1 MNKTE
6 KSEVISN
13 VVEMINNSSAVY
25 VTDYSGI
32 NVADITG
39 IRNEFRK
46 EKVSYFVVKNTFFKR
61 AIDET
66 GKYTNLANHLTG
78 MSGYAFA
85 NAEPTAPAKIIKKYF
100 DATQKLS
107 LKACYIENQFYDGSR
122 LNEIASLPSKP
133 EIIAGI
139 LSSLSSPASGIVG
152 TLNAVIRD
160 LISVVDE
167 ISKKQAA

>member
-32 NVADITG
+32 NVEDITG

-46 EKVSYFVVKNTFFKR
+46 ENVSYFVVKNTFFKR

-66 GKYTNLANHLTG
+66 GKYSNLANHLAG

-85 NAEPTAPAKIIKKYF
+85 NADPTAPAKIIKKYF
-100 DATQKLS
+100 DANQKLS
-107 LKACYIENQFYDGSR
+107 LKACYIEDQFYDGSR

-139 LSSLSSPASGIVG
+139 LGSLSSPASGIVG

>member
-6 KSEVISN
+6 KSEVISSL
-13 VVEMINNSSAVY
+13 VEMINKSSAVY
-25 VTDYSGI
+25 VTNYSGI
-32 NVADITG
+32 NVADITH

-46 EKVSYFVVKNTFFKR
+46 EKVSYLVVKNTFFKR

-66 GKYTNLANHLTG
+66 GKYKELVNHLEG
-78 MSGYAFA
+78 MSGYAFTNA
-85 NAEPTAPAKIIKKYF
+85 NLIAPAKIIKKYF
-100 DATQKLS
+100 DASQKLS

-139 LSSLSSPASGIVG
+139 LNSLSSPASGIVG
-152 TLNAVIRD
+152 VLNAVIRD
-160 LISVVDE
+160 LVSVIDE

>member
-61 AIDET
+61 PID
-66 GKYTNLANHLTG
+66 
-78 MSGYAFA
+78 
-85 NAEPTAPAKIIKKYF
+85 
-100 DATQKLS
+100 
-107 LKACYIENQFYDGSR
+107 
-122 LNEIASLPSKP
+122 
-133 EIIAGI
+133 
-139 LSSLSSPASGIVG
+139 
-152 TLNAVIRD
+152 
-160 LISVVDE
+160 
-167 ISKKQAA
+167 

>member
-13 VVEMINNSSAVY
+13 VVEMINKSSAVY
-25 VTDYSGI
+25 VTNYSGI
-32 NVADITG
+32 NVADITN

-61 AIDET
+61 AINET
-66 GKYTNLANHLTG
+66 GRYNELVNNLAG
-78 MSGYAFA
+78 MSGFAFT
-85 NAEPTAPAKIIKKYF
+85 NADPIAPAKIIKKYF
-100 DATQKLS
+100 DASQKLS

-139 LSSLSSPASGIVG
+139 LGSLSSPASGIIG
-152 TLNAVIRD
+152 AINAVFRD
-160 LISVVDE
+160 LVSVVDQ